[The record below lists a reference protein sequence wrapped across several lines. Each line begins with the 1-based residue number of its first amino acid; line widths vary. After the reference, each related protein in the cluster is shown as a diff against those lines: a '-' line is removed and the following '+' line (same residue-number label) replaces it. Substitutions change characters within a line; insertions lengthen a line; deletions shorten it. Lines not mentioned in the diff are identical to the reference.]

1 MSYFLMDNGNERGI
15 SGINHLTTEK
25 KVNLGWLRE
34 NTCTE
39 SYRS

>member
-15 SGINHLTTEK
+15 SGINHLITEENQSRMAK
-25 KVNLGWLRE
+25 E